1 MRIKQFIKIQNSKKK
16 LFTPGPGSLI
26 EENILGIEP
35 CFGRN
40 DQKYEKIE
48 NFVLRK
54 IKSLSGQNK
63 IVRLQGS
70 ASLALEISILNFVKG
85 NILVVDSGFYSER
98 LKTMCKNAKINF
110 KKIKNIE
117 STSWKKIDKIKKKF
131 DWIISCVTET
141 SIGIKIPIKELNDL
155 KKRCKSKLFLDAT
168 ASIGLEEGHRYGD
181 VVSFSSCK
189 GLLGLTGASFIC
201 YSMKPHNNIKSF
213 YLDIKNHENKLM
225 TGPYH
230 TIGSLYLVLKNFQK
244 FKSAVKINKKMFL
257 KKFGYLSPYQ
267 KKYQPL
273 LCTYINKKVSPL
285 NKKVILYKPRI
296 NLTGS
301 VVCHLG
307 EVHLKDKAKGKI
319 IKNLIF

>member
-1 MRIKQFIKIQNSKKK
+1 MKIKQFIKKQNNKKK

-26 EENILGIEP
+26 EENILGLEP

-40 DQKYEKIE
+40 DQKYEKLE

-54 IKSLSGQNK
+54 LKSLSGQNK

-70 ASLALEISILNFVKG
+70 ASLSLEISILNFIRG
-85 NILVVDSGFYSER
+85 NVLVVDTGFYSER
-98 LKTMCKNAKINF
+98 LKTMCKYAKINL

-117 STSWKKIDKIKKKF
+117 SINWKKINKIKKKF

-141 SIGIKIPIKELNDL
+141 SIGIKIPIKDLYNL
-155 KKRCKSKLFLDAT
+155 KKRCRSRLFLDAT
-168 ASIGLEEGHRYGD
+168 ASIGLEDGHKYGD
-181 VVSFSSCK
+181 LVSFSSCK

-201 YSMKPHNNIKSF
+201 YSIKPNNKIKSF
-213 YLDIKNHENKLM
+213 YLDIKSHENKLM

-244 FKSAVKINKKMFL
+244 FKFAVKINKKEFM
-257 KKFGYLSPYQ
+257 KKFGYLSPHHR
-267 KKYQPL
+267 KHQPL
-273 LCTYINKKVSPL
+273 LCTYLNKKISPL

-296 NLTGS
+296 NLPGS

-307 EVHLKDKAKGKI
+307 EVHLKNKAKGKI
-319 IKNLIF
+319 IKDLIL